1 MREKVKGDC
10 IMKKVWILFLSI
22 FLFFGCDFMLFNKS
36 LDFSFENYTASDIEI
51 TEIWADRGNIG
62 DLQDLSF
69 PIVVSKKSSK
79 QIKFVDSHFEFSYSL
94 IFKADGKSYRIPRLS
109 EGTVELY
116 FDEESQKYSAHLRR
130 PVLGCTLDD
139 SYDVIECE

>member
-1 MREKVKGDC
+1 
-10 IMKKVWILFLSI
+10 
-22 FLFFGCDFMLFNKS
+22 MLFNES
-36 LDFSFENYTASDIEI
+36 LDFSFKNYTASDIEI

-69 PIVVSKKSSK
+69 PIVVSKESSK

-94 IFKADGKSYRIPRLS
+94 IFKADGKSYRIPRLT

-116 FDEESQKYSAHLRR
+116 FNEETKKYSAALY
-130 PVLGCTLDD
+130 VDTILGPEGE